1 MIGRISGLQTD
12 TKLVGID
19 YRPATGALYGLG
31 DRGGVYVV
39 NPMSGRARL
48 RARLNVALE
57 GTQFGVDFNPTVDRL
72 RIVSDTGQN
81 LRANVDDGTTTVD
94 IALNY
99 LGPPPVNPAPG
110 SPPSPTPTTTS
121 TRTRRPRCSTST
133 PRSTRW
139 RSRRRPTPARST
151 RRASCSSIARSPV
164 GFDIYSTIVASGMTV
179 DNDAFASLTTPSGR
193 AFYSIDPLTGR
204 ATFNGQFR
212 FRVVDIAI
220 PLDQR

>member
-81 LRANVDDGTTTVD
+81 LRPMSTT
-94 IALNY
+94 AR
-99 LGPPPVNPAPG
+99 PPKTLT
-110 SPPSPTPTTTS
+110 STTS
-121 TRTRRPRCSTST
+121 
-133 PRSTRW
+133 
-139 RSRRRPTPARST
+139 ARH
-151 RRASCSSIARSPV
+151 R
-164 GFDIYSTIVASGMTV
+164 
-179 DNDAFASLTTPSGR
+179 
-193 AFYSIDPLTGR
+193 
-204 ATFNGQFR
+204 
-212 FRVVDIAI
+212 
-220 PLDQR
+220 